1 MGKRFKVSG
10 YNDLRCNGV
19 KWNDVI
25 QGWSLVFNP
34 KKKVELFLPFD
45 GIEEYHSVN
54 QQPSVTQLSNWAAEF
69 PWFK

>member
-1 MGKRFKVSG
+1 MADIAPEIPHEVKQCMGKRFKVSG

-34 KKKVELFLPFD
+34 KKKIELFLPFD
-45 GIEEYHSVN
+45 
-54 QQPSVTQLSNWAAEF
+54 
-69 PWFK
+69 